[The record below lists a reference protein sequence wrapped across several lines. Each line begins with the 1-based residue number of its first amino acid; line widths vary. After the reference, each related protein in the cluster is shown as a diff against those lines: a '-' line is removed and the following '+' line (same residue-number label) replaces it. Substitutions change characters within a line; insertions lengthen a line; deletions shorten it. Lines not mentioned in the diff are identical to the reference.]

1 MVVVVAAA
9 AAAAAAVVVAMAVL
23 VVVLAAVV
31 VAAAAA
37 VVQLTETLGHERA
50 SSVRHQHGRVMPRP
64 ICVESVRAEMRQSP
78 HLLVH

>member
-1 MVVVVAAA
+1 MVVVVVAA

-31 VAAAAA
+31 VAAAA